1 MSERRINLAR
11 VVPEGSMYSVKSG
24 ILSIAI
30 LIRVIVVGLVLGGGF
45 ILWHHKAPA
54 KAELRVGF
62 NGMECYEAFRGERK
76 VPCKEI
82 NFGYDEYKSYQVGEH
97 EARVEYEALLAG
109 RDTTPRLTGIGWSQ
123 DGKVYTPPQD

>member
-30 LIRVIVVGLVLGGGF
+30 LIRVIVVVLVLGGGF
-45 ILWHHKAPA
+45 LLWHHQAPA
-54 KAELRVGF
+54 KAELRVGWS
-62 NGMECYEAFRGERK
+62 GMECHEAFKGDRQI
-76 VPCKEI
+76 PCKEI

-97 EARVEYEALLAG
+97 EARVEYDAWFAG
-109 RDTTPRLTGIGWSQ
+109 RDTTPRLAGVGWSQ
-123 DGKVYTPPQD
+123 DGKVYSPPPD